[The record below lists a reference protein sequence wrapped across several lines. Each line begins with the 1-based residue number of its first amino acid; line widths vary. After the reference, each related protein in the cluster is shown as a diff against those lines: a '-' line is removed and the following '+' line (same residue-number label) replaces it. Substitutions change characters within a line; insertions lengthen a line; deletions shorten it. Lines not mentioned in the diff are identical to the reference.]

1 MKIAPLP
8 SNEEQRLRNLYS
20 YEILDSAPEDEFN
33 DLVELASAFCK
44 TPISQITLLDKDRQ
58 WFKARK
64 GFDAAET
71 DRGSSFCSHAI
82 LGTDVMVVEHAAK
95 DERFSQNP
103 HVIVDNGIRFYAGA
117 PILSPE
123 GYRLGTVCVLDNK
136 PQQFTNE
143 QKKVLELI
151 SKQVTKLLELRQKNI
166 LIRKKAEESIAYKS
180 QLISRVLIDNENDK
194 RTIAN
199 NLHEDL
205 AQRMVYCIHAL
216 GGKSAALHLH
226 VIRDEMNRI
235 LTDLRELTYSI
246 SPVTDLQFAPGELID
261 DFINRVAVTF
271 PFQLVLKKSNADEC
285 FNPRVSLSLIRMME
299 EWFRLLLKKQKVSL
313 VEVEVRCEHDHIQ
326 LTIEDNGKLANGF
339 TQKQQERI
347 GIIQERV
354 HMEEGS
360 LSFHHKPGKSV
371 LKIELPLP
379 AERIAGTA

>member
-1 MKIAPLP
+1 MIIAPFPL
-8 SNEEQRLRNLYS
+8 NEDQRLQDLLS
-20 YEILDSAPEDEFN
+20 YDLLDSAPEEEFN
-33 DLVELASAFCK
+33 DLVQLASVICK
-44 TPISQITLLDKDRQ
+44 TPISLITLLDKERQ
-58 WFKARK
+58 WFKAKK
-64 GFDAAET
+64 GIDVNET
-71 DRGSSFCSHAI
+71 ERSISFCSHAI
-82 LGTDVMVVEHAAK
+82 LTDGVMVVEDAAN
-95 DERFSQNP
+95 DIRFSDNP
-103 HVIVDNGIRFYAGA
+103 LVTGHGIRFYAGT
-117 PILSPE
+117 PIVSPE
-123 GYRLGTVCVLDNK
+123 GYKLGTVCVLDHE
-136 PQQFTNE
+136 PQKFTNE

-166 LIRKKAEESIAYKS
+166 LIHKKAEESIAFKS
-180 QLISRVLIDNENDK
+180 QLISRVLIDNENHK

-205 AQRMVYCIHAL
+205 AQRMAYCIHAL
-216 GGKSAALHLH
+216 GAKSAAMHIH

-246 SPVTDLQFAPGELID
+246 SPVTDHHFAPGELID

-285 FNPRVSLSLIRMME
+285 FNPRVSLSIIRMME
-299 EWFRLLLKKQKVSL
+299 EWFRLLLKKQQIRLVQ
-313 VEVEVRCEHDHIQ
+313 VEVICENDHIQ
-326 LTIEDNGKLANGF
+326 LTIEDDGKLVNGF

-354 HMEEGS
+354 QMEEGS

-379 AERIAGTA
+379 AEQIAGTA

>member
-1 MKIAPLP
+1 MKIAPIP

-44 TPISQITLLDKDRQ
+44 TPISLITLLDKERQ

-64 GFDAAET
+64 GVDLNET
-71 DRGSSFCSHAI
+71 EKGLSFCTHAI
-82 LGTDVMVVEHAAK
+82 LTDDVMVVEDTAK
-95 DERFSQNP
+95 DSRFSDNP
-103 HVIVDNGIRFYAGA
+103 LVTNYGIRFYAGA
-117 PILSPE
+117 PIVSPE
-123 GYRLGTVCVLDNK
+123 GHKLGTVCVLDHE
-136 PQQFTNE
+136 PQQFTKE
-143 QKKVLELI
+143 QKRNLELI
-151 SKQVTKLLELRQKNI
+151 SKQVTKLLDLRQKNI

-246 SPVTDLQFAPGELID
+246 SPVTDHQFAPGELID

-271 PFQLVLKKSNADEC
+271 PFELVLKKSNADEC

-299 EWFRLLLKKQKVSL
+299 EWFRLLLKKQQVSL

-354 HMEEGS
+354 QMEEGS

>member
-1 MKIAPLP
+1 MIIAPIP
-8 SNEEQRLRNLYS
+8 FNEEQRLKDLYS
-20 YEILDSAPEDEFN
+20 YELLDSPAEDEFN
-33 DLVELASAFCK
+33 DLVELASTFCK
-44 TPISQITLLDKDRQ
+44 TPISLITLIDKERQ

-64 GFDAAET
+64 GIEMNET
-71 DRGSSFCSHAI
+71 ERGVSFCSHAI
-82 LGTDVMVVEHAAK
+82 LKDEVMVVEDAAK

-123 GYRLGTVCVLDNK
+123 GYRLGTVCELDNK

-261 DFINRVAVTF
+261 DFINRLAVTF

-285 FNPRVSLSLIRMME
+285 FYPRVSLSLIRIME

-360 LSFHHKPGKSV
+360 FSFHHKPGKSV

>member
-1 MKIAPLP
+1 MIIAPIP
-8 SNEEQRLRNLYS
+8 FNEEQRLRDLNS
-20 YEILDSAPEDEFN
+20 YELLDSPAEDEFN
-33 DLVELASAFCK
+33 DLVELASAFCQ
-44 TPISQITLLDKDRQ
+44 TPISLITLLDKERQ

-64 GFDAAET
+64 GVEMSET
-71 DRGSSFCSHAI
+71 KRGISFCSHAI
-82 LGTDVMVVEHAAK
+82 LTNDIMVVEDAAIDK
-95 DERFSQNP
+95 RFSKNP
-103 HVIVDNGIRFYAGA
+103 LVTDHGIRFYAGA
-117 PILSPE
+117 PIISPE
-123 GYRLGTVCVLDNK
+123 GYKLGTVCVLGVE
-136 PQQFTNE
+136 PQKFTDE

-216 GGKSAALHLH
+216 GAKSAPMHLH
-226 VIRDEMNRI
+226 VIKDEMNRI

-261 DFINRVAVTF
+261 DFIDRVAVTF

-285 FNPRVSLSLIRMME
+285 FNPRVSLSLIRIME
-299 EWFRLLLKKQKVSL
+299 EWFRLLLKKQQVRL
-313 VEVEVRCEHDHIQ
+313 VEVEVSCEHDHIQ
-326 LTIEDNGKLANGF
+326 LTIEDDGKLANGF
-339 TQKQQERI
+339 TQKQQERM

-354 HMEEGS
+354 QMEEGS
-360 LSFHHKPGKSV
+360 LSFHHKPDKSV

-379 AERIAGTA
+379 TEQIAGTA